1 MGSYAL
7 VFIIPFYKQDWYIAI
22 DVVKPFGNFYLI
34 LGYFMTFSL
43 PYSVCLKGKLIQV
56 KM

>member
-22 DVVKPFGNFYLI
+22 DVVKPFGNFLFNFGLFYDIFVALF
-34 LGYFMTFSL
+34 GMS
-43 PYSVCLKGKLIQV
+43 QR
-56 KM
+56 